1 MEVSIM
7 RCLVQLP
14 VLIVTIL
21 VSQAISTAPGLA
33 QPAKAHVGAKA
44 MAIISGH
51 PSATV
56 ATLPVSAT
64 ANAPASSNG
73 ITVNVPQVV
82 PFGAQTYND
91 RMQITNLTVTLNFA
105 ATAPV
110 TLTFISPDNFANGSN
125 QWQVTLSPG
134 MPVDSSCRGDRKA
147 VKCHDF
153 PVPSNLTS
161 CLTCT
166 DNITIV
172 PGSGSGGSMQFLVK
186 FALLSNYNVGGS
198 GSGRCASTQSQD
210 PKKYQIL
217 PDQAVT
223 GACVE
228 SYSKHLDQCTSN
240 VNLIHLS
247 PGDGARVDGASCS
260 K

>member
-1 MEVSIM
+1 MKSHVNLLMLFVAIP
-7 RCLVQLP
+7 L
-14 VLIVTIL
+14 
-21 VSQAISTAPGLA
+21 SQAISNAPGFA
-33 QPAKAHVGAKA
+33 QPARARVGATA

-56 ATLPVSAT
+56 ATLPVNAA

-105 ATAPV
+105 ATTPV
-110 TLTFISPDNFANGSN
+110 TLTFISPDNFSGASN

-134 MPVDSSCRGDRKA
+134 MPVDSTCRSDRKA

-172 PGSGSGGSMQFLVK
+172 PGSGSGGSMQFVVK

-217 PDQAVT
+217 PDQAAT

-228 SYSKHLDQCTSN
+228 SYSKRLDQCTSN